1 MSRRRAEELIA
12 QGRVSVNDVPASLGM
27 RADPEADRITVDGK
41 PLPQQSSSV
50 YLMLN
55 KPRGYVTTLSD
66 ERGRK
71 TAASL
76 VDCGCRVYPIGR
88 LDCASEGLLL
98 FTNDGE
104 FANRLMHPRGSVEK
118 EYEVTVRGALDTA
131 QTLLQ
136 RRVVLDGVPIR
147 EPKVRLLRMGEKKA
161 TFSVTICEGRNR
173 QIRRMCE
180 LAGLEVARLR
190 RVREGTL
197 TLGAL
202 RPGAW
207 RYLTAEEID
216 ELRRETEA

>member
-1 MSRRRAEELIA
+1 MSRRRAEELIS

-104 FANRLMHPRGSVEK
+104 FANRLMHPRGRVEK
-118 EYEVTVRGALDTA
+118 EYEVAVRGALDTA

-136 RRVVLDGVPIR
+136 RRVVLDGVPIQ
-147 EPKVRLLRMGEKKA
+147 EPKVRLLRMGEEKA
-161 TFSVTICEGRNR
+161 VFSVTICEGRNR

-197 TLGAL
+197 TLGTL

>member
-12 QGRVSVNDVPASLGM
+12 QGRVSVNDAPAVLGM
-27 RADPEADRITVDGK
+27 RADPETDRITVDGK
-41 PLPQQSSSV
+41 PLPQREACV
-50 YLMLN
+50 CLMLN

-76 VDCGCRVYPIGR
+76 VDCGCRVYPVGR

-104 FANRLMHPRGSVEK
+104 LANRLMHPRGSVEK
-118 EYEVTVRGALDTA
+118 EYEVTVSGALDTA
-131 QTLLQ
+131 QTLLE
-136 RRVVLDGVPIR
+136 RRVVLDGRPIR
-147 EPKVRLLRMGEKKA
+147 APKVRLLRTGAEKA
-161 TFSVTICEGRNR
+161 TFSVIICEGRNR

-180 LAGLEVARLR
+180 LAGLRVLRLC

-197 TLGAL
+197 CLGTLRSGT
-202 RPGAW
+202 W
-207 RYLTAEEID
+207 RYLTSEEIE
-216 ELRRETEA
+216 ELRRETEK